1 MNQSLLSYSSGLA
14 TAEPEFSF
22 ASPNGGVATTLPA
35 LEITPV
41 EPVLF
46 EWRGDHYFVDFGK
59 AAWGNLQ
66 FKLDEGISDRLT
78 VRVGERLVAGK
89 IDREP
94 FGSVV
99 YREARLVSTDEPGTY
114 LLDFPR
120 QELHDNAMA
129 LESAVDLR
137 EITIFRYAEI
147 KTDGIELDAWQVRQ
161 LFIHAPFDETAGE
174 FECSDKTLNAVWQI
188 CKHTM
193 KATTAFGIYIDGERE
208 RIPYEAD
215 AYVNMLSH
223 FACDL
228 DPAVAQATLRHLLDN
243 PTWPTE
249 WSFHTV
255 MMAAA
260 YYEATGDLAVVEHF
274 YEELKPKLLMERTGA
289 DGLIRGAANIDWP
302 PCERDNYNNNELLP
316 EDPYKQVGPVLNTF
330 LNALYYH
337 SLKCMGLMAE
347 ALGRDSE
354 AGFYREQAMQ
364 VYTAFNRRFFDP
376 VRKVYIDGTTEDG
389 YACDHVSLHA
399 NMLALA
405 CGLVPGEHV
414 NSVGAYVESRG
425 MACSVYAAQYLLEA
439 LFQAGRDKA
448 ALALMTSHEERS
460 WWHMI
465 EMGSTLTWEAWDV
478 KYKPNLTWNHAWGAV
493 PANISTRF
501 VLGVR
506 PLTPGYRQ
514 TLIAPQ
520 PGGLDWAR
528 GKVPTPQG
536 GVEVQYETTDGFRM
550 EFTVPE
556 GMTARVKWPVAGP
569 CYRQENEAWHEVA
582 PGGDGLLE
590 EHFTPGRYILVT
602 EAGG

>member
-66 FKLDEGISDRLT
+66 FKLDEGISHRLI

-99 YREARLVSTDEPGTY
+99 YREARLVSTYEPGTY

-120 QELHDNAMA
+120 QELHDADMA

-147 KTDGIELDAWQVRQ
+147 ETGGIELDASQLRQ
-161 LFIHAPFDETAGE
+161 LFIHAPFDETAGH
-174 FECSDKTLNAVWQI
+174 FECSNDTLNAVWQM

-215 AYVNMLSH
+215 AYLNMLSH

-228 DPAVAQATLRHLLDN
+228 DPAVAQATIRHLLDN

-249 WSFHTV
+249 WSLNTV

-260 YYEATGDLAVVEHF
+260 YYEATGDRAVAAHF
-274 YEELKPKLLMERTGA
+274 YEELKPKLFMERTGA

-302 PCERDNYNNNELLP
+302 PMERDNYNNNELLP

-330 LNALYYH
+330 LNALFYH
-337 SLKCMGLMAE
+337 SLKCMEMMAT
-347 ALGRDSE
+347 ALGHESD
-354 AGFYREQAMQ
+354 ADFYREQAMQ
-364 VYTAFNRRFFDP
+364 VYTAFNQRFFDP
-376 VRKVYIDGTTEDG
+376 ARKVYIDGTTEDG
-389 YACDHVSLHA
+389 IASDHVSLHA

-405 CGLVPGEHV
+405 CGLVPEKHV
-414 NSVGAYVESRG
+414 ESVGAYVESRG

-439 LFQAGRDKA
+439 LFHAGRDKA
-448 ALALMTSHEERS
+448 AVALMTSHEERS

-465 EMGSTLTWEAWDV
+465 EEGSTLTWEAWDV

-506 PLTPGYRQ
+506 PLTAGYSQ

-520 PGGLDWAR
+520 PGGLEWAR

-536 GVEVQYETTDGFRM
+536 GVEVQYETTNGFRL
-550 EFTVPE
+550 ELIVPE
-556 GMTARVKWPVAGP
+556 GITARVKWPVTGK
-569 CYRQENEAWHEVA
+569 CYLQEGEAWDEVA
-582 PGGDGLLE
+582 QDGNGLLE
-590 EHFTPGRYILVT
+590 GYFVAGRYVLSSQ
-602 EAGG
+602 G